1 MPGRSLSMKMMFGL
15 ISLTLAGSVLGQSA
29 TTTPAAASSP
39 TVAPQAATPAATT
52 TPLVQVSGTKVHGT
66 ITDPDGELIPGA
78 SITLTPAQGQG
89 VTVKS
94 GADGTYSV
102 TVAAGSYTVLVTMPG
117 FASYSAIN
125 MKIPA
130 VPSTTLDAK
139 LQVGVQ
145 SQVITVEAN
154 AVQLSVDPDSNQSS
168 TVLSGKDLDALS
180 DDPDELSSELTA
192 LAGPSAG
199 PNGGQIY
206 VDGFT
211 GGQLPPKSSI
221 REIRI
226 NQNPFSAQYDQLGFG
241 RIEVFTKPGTDKL
254 HGNFQVNGN
263 PSQFNSGD
271 PLSDVTQP
279 PYHTLFMFGNLTGP
293 LNKGASYNVGGSY
306 RQIQSDE
313 VTQASVPVE
322 SLTVAAGATPTVCAP
337 GDATCTLTPYNTS
350 TYFPQLRGDIN
361 PRVDLALG
369 EKNVLT
375 TRYQFVKN
383 TATNDGIG
391 NLTLPESA
399 YNQSSTSNIL
409 QISDTETFSTKLVN
423 EIHFE
428 YEREH
433 EAQTALNSTPTVTLS
448 GDFTNGG
455 YSGQNLSDHQDHF
468 EFQNYTSL
476 QLKKNFIRFGGR
488 LRTTREAQ
496 NTEDGTNGFFQY
508 GTLGQYQAGTPEQFS
523 ITVVNNHK
531 IGDTL
536 ADLGMYAETDWKARQ
551 NLTVSYGFRYETQ
564 NHLADHHDIAPRV
577 AFNYGLFS
585 GKGAPKTVLRGG
597 FGMFYTRFA
606 QTNVLTLEQQNGV
619 NETVYTVDNPG
630 ATCSPSAAGGEG
642 GTPAANLIAACGG
655 TPQAQLTYTAATNL
669 RTPYIIQFAGG
680 ADQAVGKHATIS
692 VNYLHSQGDHQF
704 ASQNVGYNFSDP
716 TLTTPRYQYFSE
728 GVFKQNQLII
738 NGRVQTGKRIS
749 LFGYYSLNSAH
760 GDTSGATSFPS
771 VPGDLRADYGRTM
784 FDVKSRLFVGGS
796 ITLPKLIQFS
806 PFMIAQSGNPYNIT
820 TGNDNNNDLIFN
832 DRPYLVAN
840 GYASPVAAV
849 PGQPAPVQ
857 SIAGCG
863 TFAQP
868 GYQSAGAALVPIN
881 DCTGPALFTFNFRLT
896 KTIGFGASTAAKADG
911 GQGGPGG
918 GGPPPPPGGGRGGGA
933 PGGGGGGGGR
943 GGGPGFG
950 GGSGVSSGK
959 RYNVAFGIQV
969 QNLFNNEDPATPQG
983 DMESQYFGKSTQLTG
998 GPYTTTNAL
1007 RRISLQASFQF

>member
-1 MPGRSLSMKMMFGL
+1 MSVRILSTRMKFRTLGWMSLVV
-15 ISLTLAGSVLGQSA
+15 AGSALGQAVA
-29 TTTPAAASSP
+29 T
-39 TVAPQAATPAATT
+39 PQTTPAATT
-52 TPLVQVSGTKVHGT
+52 QAPAAASAPLVQVTGTRVHGT

-78 SITLTPAQGQG
+78 SVTLTPDRGQG
-89 VTVKS
+89 VTVKTGS
-94 GADGTYSV
+94 DGTYSV
-102 TVAAGSYTVLVTMPG
+102 TVPAGSYTVLVTMPG

-154 AVQLSVDPDSNQSS
+154 AVQLSVDPDSNQSA
-168 TVLSGKDLDALS
+168 TVLTGKDLDALS

-271 PLSDVTQP
+271 PLSTVAQP

-293 LNKGASYNVGGSY
+293 LNKSASYNVGGSY

-313 VTQASVPVE
+313 VTLASIPV
-322 SLTVAAGATPTVCAP
+322 ATGSTAVCAP
-337 GDATCTLTPYNTS
+337 GDATCTVTPNNYSLS

-369 EKNVLT
+369 AKNVMT
-375 TRYQFVKN
+375 VRYQFVKN

-391 NLTLPESA
+391 NTTLPSAA
-399 YNQSSTSNIL
+399 YNQSATSNIL
-409 QISDTETFSTKLVN
+409 QISDTETFNTKLIN
-423 EIHFE
+423 ETHFE

-433 EAQTALNSTPTVTLS
+433 EAQTAQSSAPTVTLS

-496 NTEDGTNGFFQY
+496 NTEDNTNGSFIY
-508 GTLGQYQAGTPEQFS
+508 ATPGEYTDGTPAQFS
-523 ITVVNNHK
+523 ITEVNNHK

-564 NHLADHHDIAPRV
+564 NHIADHHDIAPRV

-597 FGMFYTRFA
+597 FGLFYTRFG
-606 QTNVLTLEQQNGV
+606 QSNVLTLEQENGT

-630 ATCSPSAAGGEG
+630 ATCSPSAATDTG
-642 GTPAANLIAACGG
+642 GTVAGSLIAACGA
-655 TPQAQLTYTAATNL
+655 TPQSQTTYSAATNL
-669 RTPYIIQFAGG
+669 RTPYIVQFAGG
-680 ADQAVGKHATIS
+680 ADQAVGKHGTLS

-704 ASQNVGYNFSDP
+704 ASQNVGYNFANPS
-716 TLTTPRYQYFSE
+716 LTTPTYQYFSE
-728 GVFKQNQLII
+728 GIFKQNQLII
-738 NGRVQTGKRIS
+738 NGRVQTSKAIS

-760 GDTSGATSFPS
+760 GDTSGANSFPS
-771 VPGDLRADYGRTM
+771 VPGDLMADYGRTT
-784 FDVKSRLFVGGS
+784 FDVKSRLFLGGS

-820 TGNDNNNDLIFN
+820 TGADNNGDTIFN
-832 DRPYLVAN
+832 DRPYVVPS
-840 GYASPVAAV
+840 GYASPVAVGAGQV
-849 PGQPAPVQ
+849 PLVQ

-868 GYQSAGAALVPIN
+868 GTQPAGAGLVPIN
-881 DCTGPALFTFNFRLT
+881 YCTGPALFTFNFRLT
-896 KTIGFGASTAAKADG
+896 KTIGFGPSTVAKAES
-911 GQGGPGG
+911 GPG
-918 GGPPPPPGGGRGGGA
+918 GGPPPPPGGGRGS
-933 PGGGGGGGGR
+933 GGGR
-943 GGGPGFG
+943 GGPGGGGPGFG
-950 GGSGVSSGK
+950 GGGASSGK
-959 RYNVAFGIQV
+959 RYNVAFGLQV
-969 QNLFNNEDPATPQG
+969 QNLFNNEDLATPQG
-983 DMESQYFGKSTQLTG
+983 DLASSEFGKSTQLTG